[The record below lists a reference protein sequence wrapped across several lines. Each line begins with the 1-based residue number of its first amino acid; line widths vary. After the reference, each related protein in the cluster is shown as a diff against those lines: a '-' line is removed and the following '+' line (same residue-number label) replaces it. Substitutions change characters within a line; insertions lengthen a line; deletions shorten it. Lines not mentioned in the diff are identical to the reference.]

1 MFIKI
6 SVVGHDFTSEQ
17 KEWNFEGTKE
27 ELLANFCCLNA
38 YDRHFYPQIKEV
50 NGCLVFRILMLGFQE
65 EVIPFEVSITF
76 FLDNGKRFK
85 NQDLVYPITEE
96 KDKILETSM
105 QCHLKRLTRYYD
117 AETREFKNQPKINFT
132 MEIIS
137 PKLDEV
143 AKDQRYESGN
153 K

>member
-1 MFIKI
+1 
-6 SVVGHDFTSEQ
+6 
-17 KEWNFEGTKE
+17 
-27 ELLANFCCLNA
+27 
-38 YDRHFYPQIKEV
+38 
-50 NGCLVFRILMLGFQE
+50 MLGFQE